1 MSDSRVPDQQLNALQ
16 TLDKVTRFA
25 SEDLARGINRR
36 SFLQRAGTGAFAFMI
51 TLATGKLLAPR
62 SAAAAGVDKPVKPPV
77 TPACAPPGPYCN
89 YDGLSPGEPNACRG
103 AHCFQHLNNGQIWQ
117 CHVFYIYPAG
127 CWTTASGGGY
137 WTCCDCRCDNG
148 SSCGCA
154 QFSASPVPLP
164 SKPVG

>member
-1 MSDSRVPDQQLNALQ
+1 MSDPRVPDQQLNALQ

-51 TLATGKLLAPR
+51 TLATGKLFAPQP
-62 SAAAAGVDKPVKPPV
+62 AAAAGTKPPEDQQ
-77 TPACAPPGPYCN
+77 PACAPPGPYCN
-89 YDGLSPGEPNACRG
+89 TGSGPLSGCRG

-117 CHVFYIYPAG
+117 CHVFYIYPVG

-137 WTCCDCRCDNG
+137 WTCCDCQCDNG
-148 SSCGCA
+148 ATCGCA
-154 QFSASPVPLP
+154 QFSAAPSPLP